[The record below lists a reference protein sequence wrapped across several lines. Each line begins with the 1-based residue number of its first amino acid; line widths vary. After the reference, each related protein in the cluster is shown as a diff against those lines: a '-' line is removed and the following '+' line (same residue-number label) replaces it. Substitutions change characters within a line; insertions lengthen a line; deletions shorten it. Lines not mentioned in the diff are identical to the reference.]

1 MKYNIKHI
9 YRGVLASTF
18 ILLSGCSSTNSEPS
32 PESLLNIKV
41 ISVGTATPI
50 PIYFFTLK
58 SDDSVKK
65 LDYFEWINKKNS
77 NFNGALINR
86 SKTILL
92 PGKSAIFQTQLTD
105 NLQYYAVIVGFKDVE
120 DNDNWRYIQKI
131 IPHGNNNIALKI
143 SQTNAYSS
151 NAIKKITKYTDKIKG
166 NVSNR
171 ISSRV
176 NNEKNKVVDKAL
188 DRVFGR
194 IF

>member
-1 MKYNIKHI
+1 MKHSIRRI
-9 YRGVLASTF
+9 WTGVLASTF
-18 ILLSGCSSTNSEPS
+18 ILLNGCSTTSEPS

-65 LDYFEWINKKNS
+65 LDYFEWVNKKDS

-105 NLQYYAVIVGFKDVE
+105 DLQYYAVIVGFKDVE

-143 SQTNAYSS
+143 SQTNAYTS
-151 NAIKKITKYTDKIKG
+151 NAIKKITKYTEKITG

-176 NNEKNKVVDKAL
+176 NNEKNKVVDKAI